1 MKYLD
6 KRLAQEIVNR
16 TMTIINWNINVMNE
30 KGIII
35 ASGDERR
42 VDAVHEGALKV
53 IETQAGFEID
63 NTEITQFHGVKAGIN
78 LPIKSFDKVV
88 GVIGITG
95 DPAEIRNYGELVK
108 MAAEMII
115 QQAFLMEEMQWDE
128 RLKEELVTKLL
139 DGKESFDSLFFD
151 RAKRL
156 GIDVSIP
163 RAAVI
168 IASKDKAR
176 VFKSLR
182 SKLLKDDL
190 HVVHQQYI
198 ILLKKIDLK
207 DGLWNEAATKLEL
220 EKWAYYFQ
228 NHAGIP
234 VKFALG
240 SYHSGMDGLSVS
252 YKEAVHAL
260 KVGKKLYPDTRLYFS
275 KDSKLPIFLSQAQ
288 ELGLSV
294 SIESYVEYFKKHDKK
309 GELLETL
316 LMYVEENGDVNK
328 VAGKLFIHR
337 NTLRYRLERINE
349 LTGKDPRKLKELV
362 ELYLSVLQ
370 NQLS

>member
-53 IETQAGFEID
+53 IETQAGFEIAD
-63 NTEITQFHGVKAGIN
+63 TEIGQFHGVKAGIN

-95 DPAEIRNYGELVK
+95 NPTEIRHYGELVK

-139 DGKESFDSLFFD
+139 DGQEYDALFFD

-156 GIDVSIP
+156 GIDVRIP
-163 RAAVI
+163 RTAVI
-168 IASKDKAR
+168 IASMDKAR

-198 ILLKKIDLK
+198 ILLKKIALK
-207 DGLWNEAATKLEL
+207 DGVWNEAATKLEL
-220 EKWAYYFQ
+220 KKWAAYFEKQ
-228 NHAGIP
+228 EGIS
-234 VKFALG
+234 VKIALG
-240 SYHSGMDGLSVS
+240 SYHSGMEGLSVS
-252 YKEAVHAL
+252 YQEAVHAL
-260 KVGKKLYPDTRLYFS
+260 KVGMKLSPDTTLYFS
-275 KDSKLPIFLSQAQ
+275 DDSKLPIFLSQAL

-294 SIESYVEYFKKHDKK
+294 SMEPYVDRLKHQDKK

-328 VAGKLFIHR
+328 VASKLFIHR

-349 LTGKDPRKLKELV
+349 LTGKNPRKLKELV
-362 ELYLSVLQ
+362 ELYLSLLQ